1 MFNVHVYLQ
10 VGYIPS
16 VLSGTP
22 LYMTIIAVFLLTKIS
37 SALGQAIDPFDII
50 ERLLFLHF
58 SKSLFPFSSISS
70 LILVGQ
76 DSMED
81 VMKETPSVEEE
92 EEAIEGEAV
101 EEEEETEKDED
112 DKKNE

>member
-1 MFNVHVYLQ
+1 M
-10 VGYIPS
+10 
-16 VLSGTP
+16 
-22 LYMTIIAVFLLTKIS
+22 
-37 SALGQAIDPFDII
+37 
-50 ERLLFLHF
+50 
-58 SKSLFPFSSISS
+58 FPFSSISS